1 MFLNYSCACLII
13 PSTIPDCD
21 NPTISVRLLDNITWY
36 NMNVTSLSKN
46 MNRKDGKAMQTTSH

>member
-21 NPTISVRLLDNITWY
+21 THRKCTEVFQLYYETYSPATDVKAIQTLYHDDEK
-36 NMNVTSLSKN
+36 LS
-46 MNRKDGKAMQTTSH
+46 